1 MQSIASHESDKA
13 VIVEDVQV
21 QKVNKADSSSPESV
35 IADISLIDAS
45 LVKIDDAGD

>member
-1 MQSIASHESDKA
+1 MQIIASNEGDKA

-21 QKVNKADSSSPESV
+21 QKVNKVDFSSPESV

-45 LVKIDDAGD
+45 